1 MISSVQWSNATS
13 DLPGIGAAMRHIVI
27 PAGTVAGRHDHDHEQ
42 FLFVASG
49 SGVLECE
56 GGPIALVAGVALHLP
71 AGSWHGA
78 TFTTDTVLIEFNVT

>member
-1 MISSVQWSNATS
+1 MISAVQWANVTAE
-13 DLPGIGAAMRHIVI
+13 LPGAGAAMRQIVI

-49 SGVLECE
+49 SGILECE
-56 GGPIALVAGVALHLP
+56 GGPITLAPGVALHLP